1 MYSVNDNSF
10 VTSNQ
15 FKQESI
21 DYNGVFDEAY
31 HDVTGYQ
38 FNDDYVTAD
47 GASELYDLSGTILE
61 VYNSSSYQNN
71 EKEFIKAKDVKIFD
85 VTRSFLKV
93 TSNYDSVNDLIPG
106 GSGSV
111 IYQDGIA
118 PTIKISYV

>member
-21 DYNGVFDEAY
+21 DYNGVFDETY
-31 HDVTGYQ
+31 HDVTGYL

-47 GASELYDLSGTILE
+47 SASELYDLSTTILE

-71 EKEFIKAKDVKIFD
+71 EKEFIKAKDVKIYANS
-85 VTRSFLKV
+85 SFLKV
-93 TSNYDSVNDLIPG
+93 TSGYDLYDLIPG
-106 GSGSV
+106 GNGSI
-111 IYQDGIA
+111 IYQDGA

>member
-10 VTSNQ
+10 VTTNQ

-31 HDVTGYQ
+31 HNVTGYQ

-47 GASELYDLSGTILE
+47 SASELYDLPNTILG
-61 VYNSSSYQNN
+61 VYDSSSYQNN
-71 EKEFIKAKDVKIFD
+71 EKEFIKAKDVKIMD
-85 VTRSFLKV
+85 LARNFLKV
-93 TSNYDSVNDLIPG
+93 TSYYDLYDLVPG
-106 GSGSV
+106 GNGMV
-111 IYQDGIA
+111 IYQDGA

>member
-31 HDVTGYQ
+31 HNVTGYQ

-47 GASELYDLSGTILE
+47 SASELYDLSNTILE

-71 EKEFIKAKDVKIFD
+71 EKEFIKAKDVKIVD
-85 VTRSFLKV
+85 LARDYLKV
-93 TSNYDSVNDLIPG
+93 TSYYDYYDLIPG
-106 GSGSV
+106 GNGSI
-111 IYQDGIA
+111 IYQDGA

>member
-31 HDVTGYQ
+31 YDVTGYQ

-47 GASELYDLSGTILE
+47 SASELYDLSFMLE
-61 VYNSSSYQNN
+61 VYNSSSYKDN
-71 EKEFIKAKDVKIFD
+71 EKEFIKAKDVKFYD
-85 VTRSFLKV
+85 GRSFLKV
-93 TSNYDSVNDLIPG
+93 TSYYDLYDLVPG
-106 GSGSV
+106 GNGVV
-111 IYQDGIA
+111 IYQDGA

>member
-10 VTSNQ
+10 VTTNQ

-31 HDVTGYQ
+31 HNVTGYQ

-47 GASELYDLSGTILE
+47 SASELYDLSNTILG
-61 VYNSSSYQNN
+61 VYDSSSYQNN
-71 EKEFIKAKDVKIFD
+71 EKEFIKAKDVKIMD
-85 VTRSFLKV
+85 LARNFLKV
-93 TSNYDSVNDLIPG
+93 TSYYDLHDLVPG
-106 GSGSV
+106 GNGVV
-111 IYQDGIA
+111 IYQDGA